1 MFMCTNINIYLKPM
15 LQPQEYFNSRD
26 PIMASNTR
34 SIIRLFV
41 HSKCIEKCDLWFHSV
56 IVKKTEKICIYLH
69 I

>member
-26 PIMASNTR
+26 PIMASHTQ

-41 HSKCIEKCDLWFHSV
+41 HSKCIEKCDLWLHSV